1 MLILFMD
8 DQDVRHHSVERCFSK
23 EHTVL
28 HAFNADEA
36 IEIILSCKTTIGL
49 AMLDHD
55 MADFAEVDGRKFE
68 KHGVYFLSR
77 LFTDVPKEKWPAQF
91 IVHSRNNVGNQ
102 NMLTDLTRMEQVV
115 SVIPF
120 TVENLTLIAERI
132 KAQ

>member
-1 MLILFMD
+1 MFILFMD
-8 DQDVRHHSVERCFSK
+8 DQDVRHASVERQFSK

-36 IEIILSCKTTIGL
+36 IEIILSCKSTIGL

-68 KHGVYFLSR
+68 KHGVYFLDR
-77 LFTDVPKEKWPAQF
+77 LFSEAPKEKWPAQF
-91 IVHSRNNVGNQ
+91 IIHSRNNVGSE
-102 NMLTDLTRMEQVV
+102 NMRVALTMMAQIA
-115 SVIPF
+115 SIIPF
-120 TVENLTLIAERI
+120 TVENLALIAERI